1 MMERKYSFL
10 RDKYYE
16 LLLPTMFMVMSEKI
30 AVVIDVV
37 LIGLILGG
45 SKLAPV
51 NSISP
56 LLYFTG
62 IFYILFGQGG
72 SLLALRAKSDLDEEK
87 SNFYFTVSILG
98 IIAISLIYIASIFVF
113 SDNILHL
120 LNTPEN
126 IYIQAK
132 SYLHV
137 MMFFYPLNCF
147 IIVISYFIRSDGY
160 PRLPF
165 YSVLIANVTNLIF
178 DVMLMKGFN
187 MGIEGAAL
195 STVVG
200 YVVGMAYI
208 SKYFFNK
215 NRTFK
220 FVSVTKLKIKQVLQS
235 LKTIILNTPEVVGK
249 IFFSVQMAVFTYL
262 CSTYY
267 GAAGLLAFLVYD
279 NSETFVYIVLSGIM
293 KAMSP
298 IVAVFYKEMDFKAVQ
313 YIIRKSIKQILIVS
327 IPISVIFFAYP
338 EILIKLF
345 NITNPEY
352 VGVVTFAIRITSFG
366 LIGRAM
372 SYLLANYA
380 QAIEQNR
387 ISFTIT
393 FCEEFLISIVAAL
406 ILTHLI
412 GGIGIWIAILLSET
426 IPLLIYLGMA
436 MRLQRGHKNE
446 IKDILML
453 QDSKLVNFTYE
464 KGNDN
469 YPDETLEKIETI
481 FGNHA
486 QLFFSSVDGICEN
499 IFEQDSSLSQIDITV
514 RMANGKAV
522 VLFIDDGEFYN
533 PFNNKEFNESQTIRK
548 LKQKN
553 CEFDYS
559 NVLGFNKSYVRFSY

>member
-279 NSETFVYIVLSGIM
+279 NSETFFYIVLSGIM

>member
-1 MMERKYSFL
+1 MERKYSFL

>member
-426 IPLLIYLGMA
+426 ISLLIYLGMA